1 MEEPV
6 TATIA
11 PGELEIAINRPI
23 KKVWKALVDET
34 TFWWPKDFYTNP
46 KTKGFQ
52 IESRLGEKMFEDY
65 GRYHSTSTVL
75 LQF

>member
-6 TATIA
+6 TATNA
-11 PGELEIAINRPI
+11 PGELEIAISRPI
-23 KKVWKALVDET
+23 ETAWKALAGDT
-34 TFWWPKDFYTNP
+34 AFWWPKDFYANA
-46 KTKGFQ
+46 KTKGFH
-52 IESRLGEKMFEDY
+52 IESRLGGKVFEDY